1 MGKAK
6 GLEARAR
13 FRHRPARFCHSDF
26 IGCGGLAGGT
36 LSVSRRVDRRTP
48 LFPAHPMNNPI
59 EELTAKFLQTC
70 DVAGESEQRV
80 IERLTKRLHIS
91 RNAHEEFEAKLTVGE
106 RLADR
111 IAVFGGSWTFILL
124 FLAAL
129 VGWIVLNT
137 VILGQR
143 MGGKAF
149 DAYPYIFLNLILSML
164 AALQAPV
171 IMMSQNRHAAKD
183 RVAAQHDYEV
193 NLKSELEILALHQK
207 VDTLREKQ
215 WEELVAMQQE
225 QIKLLTRL
233 LAAKG

>member
-1 MGKAK
+1 
-6 GLEARAR
+6 
-13 FRHRPARFCHSDF
+13 
-26 IGCGGLAGGT
+26 
-36 LSVSRRVDRRTP
+36 
-48 LFPAHPMNNPI
+48 
-59 EELTAKFLQTC
+59 
-70 DVAGESEQRV
+70 
-80 IERLTKRLHIS
+80 
-91 RNAHEEFEAKLTVGE
+91 
-106 RLADR
+106 
-111 IAVFGGSWTFILL
+111 
-124 FLAAL
+124 
-129 VGWIVLNT
+129 
-137 VILGQR
+137 